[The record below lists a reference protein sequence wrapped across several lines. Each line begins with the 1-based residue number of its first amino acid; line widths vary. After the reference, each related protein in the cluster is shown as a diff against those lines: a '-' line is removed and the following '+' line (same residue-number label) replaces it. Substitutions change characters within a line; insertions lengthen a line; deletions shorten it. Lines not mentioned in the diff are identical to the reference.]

1 MSFKEP
7 AFFSG
12 PEVLSKQRPRPGERS
27 QQFRLHVVSHTHWD
41 REWYSS
47 FQQTRHKLVR
57 LIDRLLELM
66 ERSIDFRYFVLDGQT
81 ILLEDYAAIRP
92 ENRERLKKLIEVGRI
107 EIGPWYVQPD
117 EFLVSGEALIR
128 NLLIGRRVTE
138 DFGNTMKVGY
148 MPDSFGHIA
157 QMPQILRGFDI
168 DSFIFTRGLG
178 DQQNR
183 MGTEF
188 LWIAPDGSRVLAVNQ
203 HNSYTNGS
211 HLGFEKHSEPHRDAP
226 RLDVAMDSIREQLA
240 QLGDLSRAGVDG
252 VRHILINNGHDHEEP
267 QVSLPKILHYLNAAL
282 GDATVEHTSFTR
294 FLNNLRRAGLSL
306 PDFSG
311 ELRGSKRHFLLSG
324 VLSARVQ
331 LKQQN
336 HACENVLEKYAEPL
350 STMAAHLT
358 DLQNQA
364 GFLHEAWKTLLQ
376 NQAHDSIG
384 GCAIDD
390 VQRDMLTRFAQA
402 RQLGGVVLG
411 AAITA
416 IVTRVRHKAGPSFV
430 VFNTLPQTRSEVLK
444 TLVLVP
450 PDVAGRDF
458 CVADAVGKLFPT
470 HVRRVYKIR
479 SWGDYPLPASF
490 HDLNQ
495 QTFNFDERQARL
507 IADFNTHHLSPEKND
522 KPWRVV
528 ELETLVDKIPACG
541 YRTLSL
547 KAAESPEVPR
557 THAVKVTG
565 NSIENAF
572 LRVRVNADGTFDMHH
587 KATKR
592 DFKRC
597 NLLEDVEDVGDAYD
611 YSPAKRSGVFTSKNR
626 RGKIRFIEKSPVLAT
641 VECSF
646 VMMLPDQFDRKTS
659 ASSVGPS
666 GKRSKRLAKCS
677 VRVLI
682 KVNAIDPWVNVVCE
696 FDNQAKDHRLSAS
709 FAAPVGVTSS
719 IAGQAF
725 EAAERALKIHA
736 GKNWKQPPPATS
748 PLQDFCAVEDRR
760 GGLAVLVRGLYE
772 YRAVREGRNTT
783 LKLTLLRAVGW
794 LSRNDLSTR
803 DGHAGPHLATPAA
816 QCIGAQRFEYA
827 VMPYAGA
834 WRAAGVSHH
843 AQRFQTPVID
853 QQCANG
859 SGGLP
864 EEFSFIRIEP
874 ATLHFT
880 ALKKCVYRDTVILR
894 VVNLGTQRTKAKIRC
909 GKPLRHAWKVT
920 LGENRIEEIPVLNDD
935 TLEVD
940 VPAWRILTVELE
952 PGRTM
957 HGV

>member
-12 PEVLSKQRPRPGERS
+12 PEVLTKQKPRPGERS

-66 ERSIDFRYFVLDGQT
+66 ERSIDFRYFVLDGQS
-81 ILLEDYAAIRP
+81 ILLEDYLAIRP
-92 ENRERLKKLIEVGRI
+92 ENRERLKKLIEVGRV

-117 EFLVSGEALIR
+117 EFLVSGEALVR
-128 NLLIGRRVTE
+128 NLLIGRRVAE

-148 MPDSFGHIA
+148 LPDSFGHVA

-178 DQQNR
+178 DQQDR
-183 MGTEF
+183 VGTEF

-203 HNSYTNGS
+203 RHGYTNGS
-211 HLGFEKHSEPHRDAP
+211 HLGFEKRSEHHRDAP

-252 VRHILINNGHDHEEP
+252 VRHILINNGDDHEDP
-267 QVSLPKILHYLNAAL
+267 QVSLPKILHYLNTAL

-294 FLNNLRRAGLSL
+294 YLNNLRRAGFSL
-306 PDFSG
+306 PDYSG
-311 ELRGSKRHFLLSG
+311 ELRGSKQHYLLPG
-324 VLSARVQ
+324 ILSARVQ
-331 LKQQN
+331 LKQRN
-336 HACENVLEKYAEPL
+336 HACENLLEKYAEPL

-364 GFLHEAWKTLLQ
+364 GFLQEAWKTLLQ
-376 NQAHDSIG
+376 NQPHDSIG
-384 GCAIDD
+384 GCAIDE
-390 VQRDMLTRFAQA
+390 VQRDMLSRFVQV
-402 RQLGGVVLG
+402 RQLADVALG
-411 AAITA
+411 AAVKA
-416 IVTRVRHKAGPSFV
+416 IVDRVRHHAIPSFV
-430 VFNTLPQTRSEVLK
+430 LFNTLPQTRSEVMK

-450 PDVAGRDF
+450 PEFSGRDF
-458 CVADAVGKLFPT
+458 CVADTSGKLFPT

-479 SWGDYPLPASF
+479 SWSDYPLPASF
-490 HDLNQ
+490 HQLNQ
-495 QTFNFDERQARL
+495 QTFSFDERQARL
-507 IADFNTHHLSPEKND
+507 VADFTTHHLSPEKND
-522 KPWRVV
+522 IPWRVV
-528 ELETLVDKIPACG
+528 ELETLVDRIPACG

-547 KAAESPEVPR
+547 KEAESPELPR
-557 THAVKVTG
+557 ANAVKVSG
-565 NSIENAF
+565 NFIENAF
-572 LRVRVNADGTFDMHH
+572 LRVRVYPDGTFDVHH

-597 NLLEDVEDVGDAYD
+597 NLLEDVEDIGDTYD
-611 YSPAKRSGVFTSKNR
+611 YSPAKRSSVLTSKNR
-626 RGKIRFIEKSPVLAT
+626 RGKIRFTEKSPLLAT
-641 VECSF
+641 AECSLI
-646 VMMLPDQFDRKTS
+646 MMLPDGFDRK
-659 ASSVGPS
+659 S
-666 GKRSKRLAKCS
+666 GKRSRRLAKCG
-677 VRVLI
+677 VRVRLT
-682 KVNAIDPWVNVVCE
+682 VNATDPWVNVVCE

-709 FAAPVGVTSS
+709 FAAPVSVSSS
-719 IAGQAF
+719 ISSQSFWAM
-725 EAAERALKIHA
+725 ERPLKIPV
-736 GKNWKQPPPATS
+736 GKNWKQTPATTA

-772 YRAVREGRNTT
+772 YRAVREGRNTA

-803 DGHAGPHLATPAA
+803 DGHAGPHLATPDA
-816 QCIGAQRFEYA
+816 QCIGLQRFEYA
-827 VMPYAGA
+827 VMPYAGN
-834 WRAAGVSHH
+834 WRATGVAHQS
-843 AQRFQTPVID
+843 QRFQAPVFD
-853 QQCANG
+853 QQFTNG

-864 EEFSFIRIEP
+864 EEFSFIHIEP
-874 ATLHFT
+874 ATIHFST
-880 ALKKCVYRDTVILR
+880 LKKCVYRDTAILR
-894 VVNLGTQRTKAKIRC
+894 VVNLGPQRAKAKIRC

-920 LGENRIEEIPVLNDD
+920 LGENRIEEIPIVNDNI
-935 TLEVD
+935 LEVD
-940 VPAWRILTVELE
+940 IPGWRILTIELE

-957 HGV
+957 QGV

>member
-12 PEVLSKQRPRPGERS
+12 PETLSKQRSRPGERS

-66 ERSIDFRYFVLDGQT
+66 ERSIEFRYFVLDGQA
-81 ILLEDYAAIRP
+81 ILLEDYMAIRP

-128 NLLIGRRVTE
+128 NLLIGRRVAE
-138 DFGNTMKVGY
+138 DFGNTMKAGY
-148 MPDSFGHIA
+148 LPDSFGHIA
-157 QMPQILRGFDI
+157 QLPQILRGFEI

-178 DQQNR
+178 DQQSR
-183 MGTEF
+183 IGTEF

-203 HNSYTNGS
+203 YNGYTNGS
-211 HLGFEKHSEPHRDAP
+211 HLGFEKRSEPHREAP
-226 RLDVAMDSIREQLA
+226 RLDVAMDGIREQLT
-240 QLGDLSRAGVDG
+240 QLGDLSRVGVDG

-267 QVSLPKILHYLNAAL
+267 QVSLPKILHYLNTAL
-282 GDATVEHTSFTR
+282 GDASVEHTSFTR

-311 ELRGSKRHFLLSG
+311 ELRGSKRHFLLPG
-324 VLSARVQ
+324 VLSTRVQ
-331 LKQQN
+331 IKQQN
-336 HACENVLEKYAEPL
+336 HACENLLEKYAEPL
-350 STMAAHLT
+350 SAMAAHLT
-358 DLQNQA
+358 DLQNQS
-364 GFLHEAWKTLLQ
+364 GFLHEAWKAILQ

-384 GCAIDD
+384 GCAIDE
-390 VQRDMLTRFAQA
+390 VQRDMMTRFAQA
-402 RQLGGVVLG
+402 RQLGDVVLG
-411 AAITA
+411 GAVSA
-416 IVTRVRHKAGPSFV
+416 IVSRVRHRTSPSFV

-444 TLVLVP
+444 TLALIA
-450 PDVAGRDF
+450 PDVAARDF
-458 CVADAVGKLFPT
+458 CVADAAGKLFPT

-490 HDLNQ
+490 HDMNQ
-495 QTFNFDERQARL
+495 KTFSFDERQARL

-522 KPWRVV
+522 KPWRIV

-547 KAAESPEVPR
+547 KAAESPELPR
-557 THAVKVTG
+557 THAVKVAG
-565 NSIENAF
+565 NTIENFF
-572 LRVRVNADGTFDMHH
+572 LRVRVNSDGTFDVHQ
-587 KATKR
+587 KISKR

-597 NLLEDVEDVGDAYD
+597 NLLEDVEDVGDTYD

-626 RGKIRFIEKSPVLAT
+626 RGKIRFIEKSPLLAT
-641 VECSF
+641 AECSF
-646 VMMLPDQFDRKTS
+646 VMMLPDQFDRKT
-659 ASSVGPS
+659 

-677 VRVLI
+677 VKVLI

-696 FDNQAKDHRLSAS
+696 FDNQAKGHRLSAS
-709 FAAPVGVTSS
+709 FAAPVSVTSS

-725 EAAERALKIHA
+725 WAAERPLKIPV
-736 GKNWKQPPPATS
+736 GKNWKQPPPATA

-760 GGLAVLVRGLYE
+760 GGLAVLTKGLYE
-772 YRAVREGRNTT
+772 YRAVREGGNTA

-803 DGHAGPHLATPAA
+803 RGHAGPHLATPDA
-816 QCIGAQRFEYA
+816 QCLGVQRFEYA
-827 VMPYAGA
+827 VMPYAGT
-834 WRAAGVSHH
+834 WRAAGIPHH
-843 AQRFQTPVID
+843 LQRFQAPVID

-880 ALKKCVYRDTVILR
+880 GLKKCVYRDTVILR
-894 VVNLGTQRTKAKIRC
+894 VVNLGTQRAKAKIRC

-920 LGENRIEEIPVLNDD
+920 LGENRIEEIPVVNDD
-935 TLEVD
+935 SLEVD
-940 VPAWRILTVELE
+940 IPGWRILTVELE